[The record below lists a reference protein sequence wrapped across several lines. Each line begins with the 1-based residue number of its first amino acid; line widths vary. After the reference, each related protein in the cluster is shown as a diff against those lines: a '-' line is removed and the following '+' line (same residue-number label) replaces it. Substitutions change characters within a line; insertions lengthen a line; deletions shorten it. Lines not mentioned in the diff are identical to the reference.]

1 MTNKIKEVK
10 EVELTADEFIKE
22 FKELEK
28 KYGMTIQ
35 AHMAQRVIM
44 IDYDTLVD
52 NGIM

>member
-35 AHMAQRVIM
+35 AHIGQRVIT
-44 IDYDTLVD
+44 IEDDKAED
-52 NGIM
+52 K

>member
-10 EVELTADEFIKE
+10 EVELNADEFIKE

-35 AHMAQRVIM
+35 AHIAQRVIM
-44 IDYDTLVD
+44 IEDDKAED
-52 NGIM
+52 K